1 MEKIV
6 TLSDIYINE
15 IWNEK
20 PKSRLVRYLMG
31 KEKLLSE
38 TVSRLLGT
46 TKSYFDNKL
55 HRNSFSLE
63 DILLIAKYCGY
74 DMYLESPTDKI
85 LIDLN
90 AFDGLTDKMKIR
102 IEMLKKRKEELELEL
117 RAIENDILKGEIE

>member
-6 TLSDIYINE
+6 TLSDIYIKE
-15 IWNEK
+15 IWKEK

-38 TVSRLLGT
+38 NVSRLLGI

-117 RAIENDILKGEIE
+117 RAIENDILKGEQK